1 MGRRSDH
8 SRAELRE
15 LLIGHGHALVSEQGF
30 ARFSAREAA
39 RRAGYSVTTISNVFG
54 SLDEYL
60 IAVNSRTFAHWS
72 AWLER
77 ALTDVQAEG
86 DARIDALVRAYFAFA
101 DSNRNA
107 WMAIYDHRIDRSI
120 AIAKEDEAA
129 REALTG
135 IVDREVATWLGHDDD
150 AATRRLVRSLI
161 ATVHGHCSLWLS
173 GSYALMS
180 EEDPAGQAVA
190 RVLEILH
197 SQPGASRGTECQ

>member
-8 SRAELRE
+8 SRVELRK
-15 LLIGHGHALVSEQGF
+15 LLIDHGYALVSEQGL
-30 ARFSAREAA
+30 AKFSAREAA

-54 SLDEYL
+54 SLDDYL
-60 IAVNSRTFAHWS
+60 IAVNSRTFAQWS

-77 ALTDVQAEG
+77 ALAGAPAEG
-86 DARIDALVRAYFAFA
+86 DGRIDALVQAYFGFA
-101 DSNRNA
+101 DANRNA
-107 WMAIYDHRIDRSI
+107 WMAIYDPRIDRSVV
-120 AIAKEDEAA
+120 IAKEHQAA
-129 REALTG
+129 RQALTG
-135 IVDREVATWLGHDDD
+135 IVDREVATWLGKDDD
-150 AATRRLVRSLI
+150 VATRRLVRSLI

-197 SQPGASRGTECQ
+197 SQPGGSSGEVSR